1 MNQISPKASLYGK
14 IEMGDNV
21 RIDDFC
27 ILTGDIKIGS
37 NIHIACYTFIS
48 GQYGVEIEDYV
59 QIAPR
64 VSILSGSDDYSGGS
78 MVGPTI
84 PDEYKPKLETGKVIL
99 KKHVL
104 LGLGTVIMP
113 GVMVGEGVSTGAFTF
128 INKDLDPWGMY
139 VGIPARILK
148 ERKKKI
154 LELTKE
160 FENVSDDFI
169 SQV

>member
-1 MNQISPKASLYGK
+1 MYKKTNQISPKASLYGN
-14 IEMGDNV
+14 IELGDNV

-37 NIHIACYTFIS
+37 NIHIACYTFFS
-48 GQYGVEIEDYV
+48 GKYGIELEDYV

-64 VSILSGSDDYSGGS
+64 TTILSGSDDYSGDS

-84 PDEYKPKLETGKVIL
+84 PDGYKPKLETGRVVV

-113 GVMVGEGVSTGAFTF
+113 GVTVGEGVSTGAFTF
-128 INKDLDPWGMY
+128 ANKDLDPWGIY
-139 VGIPARILK
+139 VGIPARYLK
-148 ERKKKI
+148 ERGKKI

-160 FENVSDDFI
+160 FEAT
-169 SQV
+169 Q